1 MIRRVKVAIV
11 GAGSAGL
18 AALAEV
24 RKETSDFVVI
34 DDGPLGTTCAR
45 AGCMPSKALIQIA
58 GDFHRL
64 RLLEERG
71 IRGARRARLKIP
83 EALAWVRE
91 LRDGFMG
98 GAILSAKSLGKRL
111 VRGRA
116 RLLSPGTL
124 LVGGDEYRADRVI
137 LAVGS
142 RPVVPDEFRALG
154 DRVVTSDG
162 LFELEDLPRRIAVIG
177 LGSIGLEL
185 GQALSQLGCDVIA
198 FDRSRGVG
206 NLSDPAVNAYARRH
220 FAREFPIHFGCEA
233 VLRPAGAKAV
243 KVLARGRAYER
254 DMILASLGRRPN
266 LDSVGLEAL
275 GAPLDAGG
283 RPAFDPATMKLPGLP
298 IYLAG
303 DASARHPVLHE
314 AADDGRIAGANAVR
328 RSPKRFGR
336 RAPLSITFSDPNVA
350 LAGKKFADLERGRF
364 VVGEASFETDGRSL
378 IMGQNHGLLHVYAG
392 SADGRFL
399 GAEMIGPAGEHLA
412 HLMAWALQRG
422 LTVFEML
429 RLPFYHPAI
438 EEVLRAAL
446 RDASRKLVKKVGN
459 TTGSSAQYSE

>member
-1 MIRRVKVAIV
+1 MVKRVKVAIV

-18 AALAEV
+18 AALREV
-24 RKETSDFVVI
+24 RKATSDFVLI

-45 AGCMPSKALIQIA
+45 AGCMPSKALIQVA

-64 RLLEERG
+64 RGMKGRG
-71 IRGARRARLKIP
+71 IRGAERVRLKIP

-91 LRDGFMG
+91 LRDGFME
-98 GAILSAKSLGKRL
+98 GAVLSAKRLGKRL

-116 RLLSPGTL
+116 RLLAPGTL
-124 LVGGDEYRADRVI
+124 LVGDDEYLADRVI

-142 RPVVPDEFRALG
+142 RPVVPGEFRALG
-154 DRVVTSDG
+154 QRVVTTDG

-177 LGSIGLEL
+177 LGSIGLEI
-185 GQALSQLGCDVIA
+185 GQALSRLGCDVIA
-198 FDRSRGVG
+198 FDRSRGVA

-233 VLRPAGAKAV
+233 ALRPAGAKAV
-243 KVLARGRAYER
+243 AVLARGRAYER
-254 DMILASLGRRPN
+254 DLILASLGRRPN

-275 GAPLDAGG
+275 GVVLDAAG
-283 RPAFDPATMKLPGLP
+283 RPAFDPETMKLPGLP

-328 RSPKRFGR
+328 RSPRRFER
-336 RAPLSITFSDPNVA
+336 RAAVSITFSDPNIA
-350 LAGKKFADLERGRF
+350 LAGKRFSDLERGRF
-364 VVGEASFETDGRSL
+364 IIGEATFEADGRSL
-378 IMGQNHGLLHVYAG
+378 IMGQNHGLLRVYAG
-392 SADGRFL
+392 SGDGKFL

-412 HLMAWALQRG
+412 HLMAWALQRR
-422 LTVFEML
+422 LTVSEML

-446 RDASRKLVKKVGN
+446 RDAAAKLDKKVGKN
-459 TTGSSAQYSE
+459 TGSTAKYSE